1 MRSKDDKNGLKQR
14 EDGDKETAGIMHFA
28 KFAIKMS
35 RRMKLQLGKVG
46 SREGCALLLWFDF

>member
-1 MRSKDDKNGLKQR
+1 MARMGWRQR
-14 EDGDKETAGIMHFA
+14 EDEDKETASVMHFA

-46 SREGCALLLWFDF
+46 SREGCGFLLWFDF